1 MAKGKRRA
9 PKRRRPVARI
19 LLSSLLVVGLIG
31 TLSIGWFVYKGN
43 EVSSKVFT
51 SGGGVQD
58 MLKGAPL
65 KQDRNGRI
73 NVLVF
78 GTSQDDPA
86 HSGGEGGQGMWLT
99 DSIQL
104 VSIDAKTQES
114 VMVAIPRDT
123 WVTLPKPCVV
133 GYQSKIN
140 AVFECAAA
148 GDRDAPDYDPHF
160 FSSLPKEVTKYRK
173 REAAG
178 ARALMNV
185 VGQVTGLK
193 PSYYVHVN
201 YSVVRDSVNAVG
213 GVKVNIVGSGHEGI
227 FDTNLDYPCPQ
238 EKMSCRLVYYPRD
251 GVYKLN
257 GTQALN
263 LARARG
269 DGTSKTNPY
278 ACMQFGLDRGEF
290 DRAANQQKIMNAL
303 KTSAVSAGTLVNPL
317 KLNKLMDAMGNN
329 IITNLNASEGRTAI
343 DLGNSMGEMKS
354 ISLVDPKQP
363 VMTTGQISSQS
374 VVIPRAGV
382 GQWGSI
388 SRYIKEQIKELER
401 PAKPSPDASS
411 APSGG
416 SEPSDEPTKKA
427 SPSAKPTYEP
437 PYTCAGID

>member
-1 MAKGKRRA
+1 VIRA
-9 PKRRRPVARI
+9 
-19 LLSSLLVVGLIG
+19 LLSGLLVVGLIG
-31 TLSIGWFVYKGN
+31 GLSAGWFIYKGQQ
-43 EVSSKVFT
+43 VSSKVF
-51 SGGGVQD
+51 SRGGGVED
-58 MLKGAPL
+58 LLVGAPL

-78 GTSQDDPA
+78 GTSQDDAA

-104 VSIDAKTQES
+104 VTINAQTKQAE
-114 VMVAIPRDT
+114 MIAIPRDT

-148 GDRDAPDYDPHF
+148 GDRNAPDYDPHF
-160 FSSLPKEVTKYRK
+160 FSSLQKDVDHYKK

-178 ARALMNV
+178 AAALMKV
-185 VGQVTGLK
+185 VGQVTGIN

-201 YSVVRDSVNAVG
+201 YSVLRESVDAVG
-213 GVKVNIVGSGHEGI
+213 GVRVNIVGSGHEGI

-238 EKMSCRLVYYPRD
+238 EKKSCRRVYYPRD

-257 GTQALN
+257 GADALN

-278 ACMQFGLDRGEF
+278 ACMQFGLNRGEF

-303 KTSAVSAGTLVNPL
+303 KASAVSAGTLTNPI
-317 KLNKLMDAMGNN
+317 KLNKLMNAMGNN
-329 IITNLNASEGRTAI
+329 IITNLTASEGRTAI
-343 DLGNSMGEMKS
+343 DLGNSMGEMES

-363 VMTTGQISSQS
+363 VLTTGTISSQS
-374 VVIPRAGV
+374 VVLPRAGQ
-382 GQWGSI
+382 GQFGSVA
-388 SRYIKEQIKELER
+388 SYIQQQIKELES
-401 PAKPSPDASS
+401 AKKPSPSAASS
-411 APSGG
+411 AAPAPSKPAT
-416 SEPSDEPTKKA
+416 SS

-437 PYTCAGID
+437 PYTCAGIG

>member
-9 PKRRRPVARI
+9 VRKRSPLVRI
-19 LLSSLLVVGLIG
+19 LLSGFLVVGLVVG
-31 TLSIGWFVYKGN
+31 VGAGWFVYKGN
-43 EVSSKVFT
+43 EVSSKVF
-51 SGGGVQD
+51 SRGGGVGD
-58 MLKGAPL
+58 LLVGAPL

-86 HSGGEGGQGMWLT
+86 HSGGSGGQGMWLT

-104 VSIDAKTQES
+104 VSINARTKQAE
-114 VMVAIPRDT
+114 MIAIPRDT

-160 FSSLPKEVTKYRK
+160 FSSLQKEVKQYKK
-173 REAAG
+173 RETAG
-178 ARALMNV
+178 AAALMKV

-193 PSYYVHVN
+193 PAYYVHVN

-238 EKMSCRLVYYPRD
+238 ERKSCRRVYYPRD
-251 GVYKLN
+251 GVYELN

-269 DGTSKTNPY
+269 DGTSETNLY

-303 KTSAVSAGTLVNPL
+303 KVSAVSAGTLVNPV
-317 KLNKLMDAMGNN
+317 KLNKLMDALGNN
-329 IITNLNASEGRTAI
+329 IITNLTASEGRTAI
-343 DLGNSMGEMKS
+343 ELGKSMGEMKP
-354 ISLVDPKQP
+354 ISLVDPKRP
-363 VMTTGQISSQS
+363 VLTTARISEQS
-374 VVIPRAGV
+374 VVIPTAGQ
-382 GQWGSI
+382 GNFGSVAD
-388 SRYIKEQIKELER
+388 YIKDQIRELER
-401 PAKPSPDASS
+401 PQPDTPIASGS
-411 APSGG
+411 KAPSAGT
-416 SEPSDEPTKKA
+416 SA
-427 SPSAKPTYEP
+427 SPKPSAKPTYEP